1 MLPCRNGSHLYTGRQ
16 TCLSQRPG
24 SGTSERCNS
33 GSTDP
38 AKLKV
43 SGDFMSLYQAYLEQ
57 IEGRKEQGLKPK
69 PIDDGSLVAELIAQI
84 KDADHAHRADSLNFL
99 IYNTLPGT
107 TSAAGVKAA
116 FLKEIILGE
125 AVVAEITPAFAF
137 ELLSHMKGGPSVE
150 VLLDLALGDDAA
162 IASDA
167 AEILKTQVF
176 LYEADTNR
184 LKAAFEAGSAIAR
197 DIIES
202 YAEAEF
208 FTKLPEIEDEIKVVT
223 YIAAEG
229 DISTDLLSPGNQA
242 HSRSDRELH
251 GKCMIS
257 EQAQDEIRKLQAQHP
272 DKQVMLIAEKGTMGV
287 GSSRMSGVNNVALWT
302 GRQASPYVPFVNVAP
317 IVAGTNG
324 ISPIFLTT
332 VGVTGGIGIDLKNWV
347 KKLDA
352 DGNPI
357 LNNDDNPILEQKY
370 SVETGTILTINTK
383 DKMLLDEDGG
393 EALVDVSSSFTPQ
406 KLEFMKAGGSY
417 AIVFGKMLQTF
428 ACETLGVELKSAYAP
443 SKEVSVE
450 GQGLTAVEKIFNA
463 NAVGVAPGTVLHAGS
478 DARVRVNI
486 VGSQDTTGLMTAQE
500 LEAMAATVISP
511 TVDGAYQ
518 SGCHTA
524 SVWDIKAQENT
535 PRLMKFMHDFGLI
548 TGRDPKD
555 VYHPMTDVIHK
566 VLNDITVDDWAIIIG
581 GDSHTRMS
589 KGVAFGADSGT
600 VALALATGEATM
612 PIPESVKVT
621 FKGSMADHM
630 DFRDVVHATQTQ
642 MLKQFGDN
650 VFQGRIIEVHIG
662 TLLADQAFT
671 FTDWTAEMKA
681 KASICISE
689 DATLIES
696 LEIAKHRIQIMI
708 DKGMENDNRML
719 QGLIDIAD
727 QRIAQIRSGEKPA
740 LAPDANAS
748 YFAEVVVDLDQI
760 VEPMIADPD
769 VNNADVSKRYTHDT
783 IRPISFYGADKKV
796 DLGFVGSCM
805 VHKGDVKIVAQ
816 MLRNLEKSS
825 GKVEFNAPLVVAA
838 PTYNI
843 IDELKAEGDWDIL
856 QKYSGFEFDDS
867 KPKTS
872 ARTEYENILYLERPG
887 CNLCMGNQEKAA
899 KGDTVLATSTRLFKG
914 RVVEDAGDK
923 KGESLLAS
931 TPVVVLS
938 AILGRTPTLDEY
950 KTAVDGIDLTKFA
963 PPLAKPGTTQS
974 AHF

>member
-1 MLPCRNGSHLYTGRQ
+1 
-16 TCLSQRPG
+16 
-24 SGTSERCNS
+24 
-33 GSTDP
+33 
-38 AKLKV
+38 
-43 SGDFMSLYQAYLEQ
+43 MSLYTAYLEE
-57 IEGRKEQGLKPK
+57 IESRKEQGLHPK
-69 PIDDGSLVAELIAQI
+69 PIDDGALVSELIAQI
-84 KDADHAHRADSLNFL
+84 KDAGNAHRQDSLKFF

-107 TSAAGVKAA
+107 TSAAGEKAR
-116 FLKEIILGE
+116 FLKEIIIGDAPVE
-125 AVVAEITPAFAF
+125 EISPAFAF

-150 VLLDLALGDDAA
+150 VLLDLALGDDASTA
-162 IASDA
+162 QAA
-167 AEILKTQVF
+167 AEVLKTQVF
-176 LYEADTNR
+176 LYEADTDR
-184 LKAAFEAGSAIAR
+184 IKEAFAAGNAIAK
-197 DIIES
+197 DILES
-202 YAEAEF
+202 YSEAEF
-208 FTKLPEIEDEIKVVT
+208 FTKLPDVDEEIKVVT
-223 YIAAEG
+223 FIAAEG

-242 HSRSDRELH
+242 HSRADRELH

-257 EQAQDEIRKLQAQHP
+257 ERAQQEIQALKLQHP

-302 GRQASPYVPFVNVAP
+302 GKQASPYVPFVNYAP

-332 VGVTGGIGIDLKNWV
+332 VGVTGGIGVDLKNWV
-347 KKLDA
+347 KKLDE

-357 LNNDDNPILEQKY
+357 LNNDGNPVLEQKY
-370 SVETGTILTINTK
+370 SVETGTVLTINTK
-383 DKMLLDEDGG
+383 SKKLLNEAGDEEHAD
-393 EALVDVSSSFTPQ
+393 LSSSFSPQ
-406 KLEFMKAGGSY
+406 KLEFIKAGGSY
-417 AIVFGKMLQTF
+417 AIVFGKKLQSF
-428 ACETLGVELKSAYAP
+428 ACETLGIELKSAFAA
-443 SKEVSVE
+443 SKEITHE

-463 NAVGVAPGTVLHAGS
+463 NARGVTPGTVLHAGS
-478 DARVRVNI
+478 DVRVKVNI
-486 VGSQDTTGLMTAQE
+486 VGSQDTTGLMTSQE
-500 LEAMAATVISP
+500 LEAMAATVLSP
-511 TVDGAYQ
+511 SVDGAYQ

-524 SVWDIKAQENT
+524 SVWDLKAQANT
-535 PRLMKFMHDFGLI
+535 PKLMAFMHKFGLV
-548 TGRDPKD
+548 TARDPKG
-555 VYHPMTDVIHK
+555 VYHSMTDVIHK

-621 FKGSMADHM
+621 FKGAMADHM
-630 DFRDVVHATQTQ
+630 DFRDVVHATQAQ

-689 DATLIES
+689 DETLIES

-708 DKGMENDNRML
+708 EKGMDNDAQML
-719 QGLIDIAD
+719 QGLIDIAEK
-727 QRIAQIRSGEKPA
+727 RIAEIRSGEKPA
-740 LAPDANAS
+740 LAPDGNAK
-748 YFAEVVVDLDQI
+748 YFAEVVVDLDEI
-760 VEPMIADPD
+760 NEPMIADPD

-783 IRPISFYGADKKV
+783 IRPISHYRAEKKV

-816 MLRNLEKSS
+816 MLRNLEKAS
-825 GKVEFNAPLVVAA
+825 GSVEFNAPLVVAA

-843 IDELKAEGDWDIL
+843 IDELKEEGDWAVL
-856 QKYSGFEFDDS
+856 QKYSGFEFDDTA
-867 KPKTS
+867 PKNI

-914 RVVEDAGDK
+914 RVVEDSDDK

-938 AILGRTPTLDEY
+938 AILGRTPTIDEY
-950 KTAVDGIDLTKFA
+950 KTAVEGIDLTKFA
-963 PPLAKPGTTQS
+963 PPLQKPLDTQS
-974 AHF
+974 VHF